1 MNLGSVNSSNL
12 PLSLDRMRG
21 NEKINGVSS
30 LIQNLAKLQY
40 GKHNDLIFFRG
51 HSDSEWVAEPSIYR
65 DGLVEKEHIIFR
77 EVIASMPEEFHALNS
92 TFQKLVKM
100 QHYGLPTRLLDIT
113 ENPLIALYFACIDSK
128 DKDGEIL
135 VYRVPRN
142 EIKYF
147 DSDTVSIL
155 ANLAKMKNDF
165 SIQEV
170 QAGRLLHEI
179 RQEKYGFLPNIN
191 LDDLSKVLFVKPLLD
206 NQRII
211 RQDGSFSLFGMGE
224 NKSTIA
230 KIPDEFKTQKDGKGF
245 IVNAGSK
252 ENILKELEIL
262 GIHHAK
268 LFPEIDK
275 IANYIKRKHIA

>member
-1 MNLGSVNSSNL
+1 MSLGSVSASNL
-12 PLSLDRMRG
+12 SLSLDRVRG

-30 LIQNLAKLQY
+30 LIQNLRLLKY
-40 GKHNDLIFFRG
+40 GQHNDLIFFRG

-65 DGLVEKEHIIFR
+65 DNFIEKEHIIFR

-113 ENPLIALYFACIDSK
+113 ENPLIALYFACINNK

-135 VYRVPRN
+135 VYKVPRS

-165 SIQEV
+165 YIKDLLNDY
-170 QAGRLLHEI
+170 LLHEI
-179 RQEKYGFLPNIN
+179 RQEKNGFLPNRN
-191 LDDLSKVLFVKPLLD
+191 LCTNRYTKV
-206 NQRII
+206 R
-211 RQDGSFSLFGMGE
+211 
-224 NKSTIA
+224 
-230 KIPDEFKTQKDGKGF
+230 
-245 IVNAGSK
+245 
-252 ENILKELEIL
+252 
-262 GIHHAK
+262 
-268 LFPEIDK
+268 
-275 IANYIKRKHIA
+275 